1 MRDEKVIG
9 AAVVGTGFGVLT
21 HLRALRGAG
30 FHVEAL
36 VGRDPAKTAA
46 RAAMFDI
53 PFATTDLAAA
63 LDRPGVDAVTVATP
77 PHTHASVVLP
87 AVAAGK
93 HVMCEKP
100 FARDRTEAQ
109 AMCDAAEAAGV
120 VHLLGTEFR
129 FATGQ
134 ALLTRTVKAGAVGEP
149 RSAVFA
155 LHIPTLADPAAEL
168 PGWWERAEDG
178 GGWLGAYGAHV
189 VDQVRI
195 TLGEITDV
203 AATLQTLAPRPAMTS
218 DDTYTVQAR
227 TSAGCQVLLHSSC
240 AMGGP
245 FVAVAKVTGTAGTV
259 WAQGDDV
266 WLDDGAGPRQVPAP
280 GDLPVVPPDPPPAEL
295 LRTTY
300 DMWHSMGTDL
310 EPYTRLFTRFRE
322 RALHEPSAADPAP
335 ATFADAVAN
344 QAVLDAVRAAAASG
358 EWVKVAR

>member
-1 MRDEKVIG
+1 MGDGNGLG

-30 FHVEAL
+30 FHVDAL
-36 VGRDPAKTAA
+36 VGRDPGKTAA

-63 LDRPGVDAVTVATP
+63 LERPGVQVVTVATP

-100 FARDRTEAQ
+100 FARDRAEAQ
-109 AMCDAAEAAGV
+109 AMCDAAEVAGV

-134 ALLTRTVKAGAVGEP
+134 ALLTRTIKAGAVGEP
-149 RSAVFA
+149 RSALFA
-155 LHIPTLADPAAEL
+155 LHIPTLSDPKAEL
-168 PGWWERAEDG
+168 PAWWEHAEDG

-203 AATLQTLAPRPAMTS
+203 AATLETLAPRPGMTA

-227 TSAGCQVLLHSSC
+227 TEGGCNVLMHSSC

-245 FVAVAKVTGTAGTV
+245 FVAATKVAGTAGTA
-259 WAQGDDV
+259 WAQGDEV
-266 WLDDGAGPRQVPAP
+266 WVDDGTGARQVAP
-280 GDLPVVPPDPPPAEL
+280 PEDLPLVPPDPPPAEL

-322 RALHEPSAADPAP
+322 RVLDEPSPGDPPAAK
-335 ATFADAVAN
+335 FVDAVAN

-358 EWVKVAR
+358 SWVKVAR